1 MSTKESGGSR
11 TTLTSAFVTAQ
22 DSSTEK
28 LPIRVN
34 GLADFLGV
42 STCAHSINMHFILG
56 RHTAE
61 EVKPSWTSVPHKL
74 V

>member
-1 MSTKESGGSR
+1 MSIKEAINR
-11 TTLTSAFVTAQ
+11 EQTLTSAFVTAQ

-28 LPIRVN
+28 PPIRIN
-34 GLADFLGV
+34 GIADFLGV

-56 RHTAE
+56 RNTAE
-61 EVKPSWTSVPHKL
+61 EVKPSWTSVPHKS